1 MEVTKLEGLTISWD
15 ARPLAPDSI
24 YGEDYMR
31 IYRNVA
37 GLLKIVQK
45 AFDEPKGDLAIGF
58 SGGKDSFT
66 CALALEPFLREWDVN
81 PKLVTVD
88 VRVRGVDVWRP
99 YRKEI
104 NRMAKALGYEFELVH
119 AEEDVAELSEELN
132 KPPCKICSAI
142 RRRILAERHDVVVY
156 GHTAED
162 AIETLMMSVN
172 RRQDAGTFPPADLLE
187 EDDALLLRP
196 LYVVSELR
204 TVRVYHEVT
213 SRLSLPKVEPECP
226 YAKRYRNSDSPRRT
240 ASELVERLREMA
252 RVRDEL
258 AVENLAR
265 GLARMALADVLCGR
279 ERLKIPTS

>member
-1 MEVTKLEGLTISWD
+1 MATLSEG
-15 ARPLAPDSI
+15 
-24 YGEDYMR
+24 E
-31 IYRNVA
+31 
-37 GLLKIVQK
+37 
-45 AFDEPKGDLAIGF
+45 
-58 SGGKDSFT
+58 
-66 CALALEPFLREWDVN
+66 
-81 PKLVTVD
+81 
-88 VRVRGVDVWRP
+88 
-99 YRKEI
+99 EI

-119 AEEDVAELSEELN
+119 AEENVAELSEELN

-172 RRQDAGTFPPADLLE
+172 RKQDAGTFPPADLLE

-204 TVRVYHEVT
+204 TVRVYHDVT
-213 SRLSLPKVEPECP
+213 SRLGLPKVEPECP
-226 YAKRYRNSDSPRRT
+226 YAKRYRSSDSPRRT
-240 ASELVERLREMA
+240 ASELVKRLREMA
-252 RVRDEL
+252 KVRDEL

-265 GLARMALADVLCGR
+265 GLARMTLADVLCGR